1 MLPIKDKRKKSMSKI
16 VMIKMDDSSCKAHLF
31 YVVESERCGD
41 VLYIGR
47 HRERNVRHPLLR
59 IDVDG

>member
-1 MLPIKDKRKKSMSKI
+1 MSKI